1 MKKGLVVVVFSIFF
15 LLLFFWENGWLILI
29 CVAQGTIVKKRSEK
43 RGGPGKRAGTVVDG
57 DRLGEG
63 DEGTQRDVPAAVAA
77 DGHPGHRR
85 TSLAFPFVFPPINK
99 LPH

>member
-1 MKKGLVVVVFSIFF
+1 MAHSHLFSSRHDCQ
-15 LLLFFWENGWLILI
+15 EERRKNEK
-29 CVAQGTIVKKRSEK
+29 AQAKE
-43 RGGPGKRAGTVVDG
+43 AGTVRVDV

-63 DEGTQRDVPAAVAA
+63 DKGTQRNVPAAVAA

-99 LPH
+99 FPH